1 MTDAV
6 AVRDHLQ
13 MLKDALDAH
22 LLAVEGRSGESD
34 PAVFAAFVHLADAF
48 GAYEEALYDAHDE
61 VVPMTIIEYEDDEPE
76 DDEPDDD
83 EADGPDERD
92 GAGPEIE
99 L

>member
-48 GAYEEALYDAHDE
+48 SAYEEALYDTHDE
-61 VVPMTIIEYEDDEPE
+61 VVPMTILEYE

-83 EADGPDERD
+83 AGD
-92 GAGPEIE
+92 GPEIE
-99 L
+99 V